1 VPAPGT
7 AQCGLKKTLMTLL
20 LQIIA
25 AIVATRALALA
36 AGVVLSYRWL
46 AKMSE
51 ELLAV
56 ACGLLVTVA
65 LTHILPEAFES
76 ETADAHA
83 LGLVML
89 VTIIAF
95 LILER
100 VVEALGG
107 DRDSPRRSAAIAMMT
122 GAALHNLVD
131 GIFIA
136 STFMVSPAAGW
147 LVAFAVLCHEVP
159 QTTGYMVILKN
170 CGMDA
175 RRSFIWCAAA
185 AMGAVLGGVLGWGAV
200 SLSSGLLPYALA
212 MSAASF
218 LFITLHS
225 LLPEVFSAH
234 EGARGAMRQIALF
247 LVGAALSLV
256 LLGADHDHGHGAG
269 GVPEQ
274 AAAEVQ
280 APQR

>member
-1 VPAPGT
+1 
-7 AQCGLKKTLMTLL
+7 MTLL
-20 LQIIA
+20 FQIIA
-25 AIVATRALALA
+25 ATVVTRALALA

-46 AKMSE
+46 ARMSE

-76 ETADAHA
+76 ETADAHS

-89 VTIIAF
+89 VTIVAF
-95 LILER
+95 LVLER
-100 VVEALGG
+100 VVEAVGGG
-107 DRDSPRRSAAIAMMT
+107 DSTRRSAAVAMMS
-122 GAALHNLVD
+122 GAALHNFVD

-170 CGMDA
+170 CGLGA
-175 RRSFIWCAAA
+175 GRALAWCAAA
-185 AMGAVLGGVLGWGAV
+185 AAGAVLGGVLGWCAV
-200 SLSSGLLPYALA
+200 SLSSSLLPYALA

-225 LLPEVFSAH
+225 LLPEVFSTH
-234 EGARGAMRQIALF
+234 EGARGAVRQIALF
-247 LVGAALSLV
+247 LIGAALSLA
-256 LLGADHDHGHGAG
+256 LLGADHDHGEQGA
-269 GVPEQ
+269 PEQ
-274 AAAEVQ
+274 PDPPAQAA
-280 APQR
+280 QR